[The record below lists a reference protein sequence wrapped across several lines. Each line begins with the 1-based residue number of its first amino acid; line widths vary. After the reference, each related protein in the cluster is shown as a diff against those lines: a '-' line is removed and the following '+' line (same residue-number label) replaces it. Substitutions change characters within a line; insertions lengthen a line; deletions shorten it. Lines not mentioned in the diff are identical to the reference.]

1 MLNEAIETRGANE
14 LEIMVIPLSRND
26 IIKLELR
33 FTNTIKKKYLLRE
46 ALIIDNEVI
55 SEQVELAQ
63 IKSFMKKFIYNKL
76 NSSHESK
83 LFEYATKQNPN
94 GDILRSLKLKKL
106 LGDKIYFSEVEIE
119 AMLNIW
125 LDALIGYSKIRV
137 FDKNIVFSTNDYYT
151 SLYDGIIFTDVDRNI
166 NSKILQNLAHNEFDK
181 STIIGILE
189 NAKGQKLQ
197 LR

>member
-14 LEIMVIPLSRND
+14 LEIMVIPLSNND
-26 IIKLELR
+26 MIKLELR

-46 ALIIDNEVI
+46 ALLIDNEVI

-83 LFEYATKQNPN
+83 LFEYTTKQNPN

-125 LDALIGYSKIRV
+125 LDALVGYSKIRV
-137 FDKNIVFSTNDYYT
+137 FDKNIVFSTNDYYA
-151 SLYDGIIFTDVDRNI
+151 SLDDGMIFTDVNRNI